1 MAPDQTCLCSGLPDE
16 THIPMGCDDL
26 DLQFFATVKEVKV
39 HGGSQWWLYSA
50 KCDSCGQNWLV
61 AQEERIFDEYFLIK
75 LCLQDAELIVNGN
88 IWPKPFQTYADV
100 LRRGHKAGLYCGV
113 FFDDL
118 AASLVWSVEDL
129 RGERPDISV
138 QEMADLLGIDT
149 DQAQRVI
156 IAAEKVA
163 DM

>member
-1 MAPDQTCLCSGLPDE
+1 MTTEQPCLCPEFPDE

-26 DLQFFATVKEVKV
+26 DQQFFATVEGVKD

-50 KCDSCGQNWLV
+50 KCRVCGQNWLV
-61 AQEERIFDEYFLIK
+61 AQEERIFDEYFLVK
-75 LCLQDAELIVNGN
+75 LSLQDAELIEGSD

-100 LRRGHKAGLYCGV
+100 LRRGHNAGLYCGV
-113 FFDDL
+113 FFDDI

-138 QEMADLLGIDT
+138 QEIADLLGIDT
-149 DQAQRVI
+149 NQALRVI
-156 IAAEKVA
+156 TAVEKTAEL
-163 DM
+163 